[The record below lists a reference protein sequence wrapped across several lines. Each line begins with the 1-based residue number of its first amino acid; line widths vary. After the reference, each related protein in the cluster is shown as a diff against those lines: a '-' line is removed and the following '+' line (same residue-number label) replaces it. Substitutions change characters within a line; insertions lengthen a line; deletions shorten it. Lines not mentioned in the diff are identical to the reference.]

1 MITRNTKAILVG
13 LVLLSCEPQLV
24 DAPIPIASFTEFQI
38 NLFLPEYSNL
48 RLDGGQKA
56 INSIGVRGVIVYR
69 INATVYR
76 AYERNCSFQPNDAC
90 ATVDIHASNLYMVDT
105 CCGST
110 FNFEN
115 GQPTGGPAWRPLRQY
130 RTELNG
136 SLLTITDEIVN

>member
-1 MITRNTKAILVG
+1 MITRIIKAILVG

-69 INATVYR
+69 VSATVYH

>member
-1 MITRNTKAILVG
+1 MITRITKAILVG
-13 LVLLSCEPQLV
+13 LVLLGCEPQLV

-69 INATVYR
+69 VSATVYH